1 MTEEHYRSNA
11 EPEAEN
17 PPADEVSAELQ
28 DLRLKVKRLERDNRM
43 LAIMNENAEKMRVY
57 HEAEKKLHYLYN
69 DLLLSNSPNMIFL
82 FNEQLCLVICSEA
95 CRPLLTQARRQDLTN
110 TPLCKIFSSSVA
122 TDWVEKIHQQHV
134 EALQNGS
141 SLKYD
146 DTIVLRDETYVNVQ
160 VMIAAIVNDTGQRY
174 GTIMTLNDVTEL
186 IETKRKAEDASLSK
200 SSFLANMSHEIRT
213 PMNAVKGLSELLVLT
228 ELNALQRNYVTN
240 IISSANSLLGIL
252 NDVLDF
258 SKIDANKL
266 EFIEGPYDL
275 AELISSV
282 SNVVSLKA
290 DDKRLLMVVDAA
302 PDLPKTLNGDD
313 VRVKQVL
320 INILSNAVKYTN
332 AGFVRLSLWMEHE
345 ADVAYLV
352 CAIKDTGIGIRAE
365 DIPQLFDAFSRVDLI
380 TNRSIKGTG
389 LGLAIS
395 RHLAMAMGGN
405 IRVESQYGK
414 GSTFTFRIPQKVV
427 DASPMIEVMN
437 KSDKRVLLLDV
448 GCHMELV
455 EKQLQSLQIDY
466 LPVTADQML
475 PGREVLAT
483 FTHCIHDESNSEQAI
498 EILHNAIPK
507 CRFGAL
513 KNIRHAMALS
523 DADDTVLYL
532 PLFIKNLAD
541 FLNKRGRDP
550 ETTDLSSGAT
560 ENIIVKN
567 AKFLVVDDNDLN
579 LLVSTEM
586 LKSFQAEIYSA
597 DSGDKAVALCR
608 EQVFD
613 LIFMD
618 HMMPGKD
625 GIETTREIRADHER
639 GLNCHSPII
648 ALTANVVNDM
658 AEYYL
663 QCGMNDFLSK
673 PVSMIDLGRIL
684 LKWIPAEKFVMRD
697 F

>member
-1 MTEEHYRSNA
+1 MGAPSVDA
-11 EPEAEN
+11 LL
-17 PPADEVSAELQ
+17 AELQ
-28 DLRLKVKRLERDNRM
+28 DLRLKVRRLERDSKM
-43 LAIMNENAEKMRVY
+43 LAIMNENAEKMRVFY
-57 HEAEKKLHYLYN
+57 EAEKKLHYLYK
-69 DLLLSNSPNMIFL
+69 DLLLSNSPSMIFL

-95 CRPLLTQARRQDLTN
+95 CRPLLSQENRQDLTN
-110 TPLCKIFSSSVA
+110 IPLQRIFSASVA
-122 TDWVEKIHQQHV
+122 ADWVEKIHRQHV
-134 EALQNGS
+134 EALQGGS

-146 DTIVLRDETYVNVQ
+146 DTIILRGEVYINVQ
-160 VMIAAIVNDTGQRY
+160 VMIAAIVNDAGQRY

-186 IETKRKAEDASLSK
+186 IQIKCKAEDASRAK

-213 PMNAVKGLSELLVLT
+213 PMNAVKGLSELLALT
-228 ELNALQRNYVTN
+228 DLNALQRNYVTN
-240 IISSANSLLGIL
+240 IISSANSLLSIL

-275 AELISSV
+275 AELIASV

-290 DDKRLLMVVDAA
+290 DDKRLLMIIDAA

-320 INILSNAVKYTN
+320 INMLSNAVKYTN
-332 AGFVRLSLWMEHE
+332 EGFVRLSLWMEYE

-352 CAIKDTGIGIRAE
+352 CAINDTGIGIREE
-365 DIPQLFDAFSRVDLI
+365 DLPRIFDAFSRVDLI
-380 TNRSIKGTG
+380 TNRCIKGTG

-395 RHLAMAMGGN
+395 RHLAMGGN
-405 IRVESQYGK
+405 VRVESEYGK
-414 GSTFTFRIPQKVV
+414 GSTFVFRIPQKIM
-427 DASPMIEVMN
+427 DASPMVKVTN
-437 KSDKRVLLLDV
+437 KNNKRVLLLDV

-466 LPVTADQML
+466 LSITGDRML
-475 PGREVLAT
+475 PDEEELAT
-483 FTHCIHDESNSEQAI
+483 FTHCIHDESTSGQAI
-498 EILHNAIPK
+498 EILHNAMPN

-532 PLFIKNLAD
+532 PLFIRDLAD
-541 FLNKRGRDP
+541 FLNKRGRDS
-550 ETTDLSSGAT
+550 ETANLSSSAT
-560 ENIIVKN
+560 ENIMVKN
-567 AKFLVVDDNDLN
+567 ARFLVVDDNDLN
-579 LLVSTEM
+579 LLVSSEM
-586 LKSFQAEIYSA
+586 LKSFHAEIYCA
-597 DSGDKAVALCR
+597 DSGDKAVSLCR
-608 EQVFD
+608 EHVFD

-625 GIETTREIRADHER
+625 GIETTREIRADLVH
-639 GLNCHSPII
+639 GLNCESPII

-658 AEYYL
+658 AAYYL

-673 PVSMIDLGRIL
+673 PVAMIDLGKIL
-684 LKWIPAEKFVMRD
+684 LKWVAAEKFVLRD